1 MNFRVRIYAI
11 GLNEFQIYV
20 RRRVQLHSIY
30 VHTPKYRLVF
40 TWKQWQLPIKNH
52 KELNNN

>member
-20 RRRVQLHSIY
+20 LWRVQLHSIY
-30 VHTPKYRLVF
+30 VDA
-40 TWKQWQLPIKNH
+40 
-52 KELNNN
+52 LNTD